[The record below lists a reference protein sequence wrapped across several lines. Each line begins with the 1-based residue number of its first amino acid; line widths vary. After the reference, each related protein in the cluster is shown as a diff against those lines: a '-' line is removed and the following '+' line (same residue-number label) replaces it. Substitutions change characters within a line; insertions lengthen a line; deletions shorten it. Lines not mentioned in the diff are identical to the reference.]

1 MEKKKVTFNL
11 DTKIIK
17 KLKFLAVEQDK
28 TLTDLFIEAIQLLLQ
43 KYEKKSPGK

>member
-11 DTKIIK
+11 DTQLVK

-28 TLTDLFIEAIQLLLQ
+28 SLTDLFFEAIQLLFK
-43 KYEKKSPGK
+43 KYEKK